1 MFSHVASIAAGNAGV
16 PVIVDGFYYG
26 RASGMA
32 PRARYALNLFYTV
45 ALINLLAFRLGNSLM
60 RSR

>member
-1 MFSHVASIAAGNAGV
+1 MILNIIKYPSAEDVIDTNTYTLFSHVASIAAGNAGV

-32 PRARYALNLFYTV
+32 PRAR
-45 ALINLLAFRLGNSLM
+45 
-60 RSR
+60 